1 MGTAV
6 RPAKTSPAPWDAFAD
21 VEAFVDE
28 VLAELK
34 AMAKDG
40 SRPMRSGPKPP
51 LAGAALRKAVMA
63 IWCVCFCG
71 VQWRAIGLLC
81 DIPFGT
87 LYGLF
92 ARWTRLG
99 LWRRL
104 LDRLRRSWRRACGDA
119 PEPSAVV
126 IDSRSCRSAPS
137 CFDRGIDGG
146 KKIRGVKI
154 NVAVDKYGIP
164 LAIDVSPANRHDT
177 KGIVPVLRTLAE
189 GGFQGA
195 ALGDLGYRGERLAN
209 VGEALGITVEAIAR
223 GRDGRF
229 VPAGICWVVE
239 RSFAWLSR
247 YRRLNTIFERSKEHL
262 IAFVAIAFISI
273 LSRRMRRL
281 VTEELSA

>member
-1 MGTAV
+1 
-6 RPAKTSPAPWDAFAD
+6 
-21 VEAFVDE
+21 
-28 VLAELK
+28 
-34 AMAKDG
+34 MACSG
-40 SRPMRSGPKPP
+40 GRGWPRFRRRSRWNS
-51 LAGAALRKAVMA
+51 
-63 IWCVCFCG
+63 
-71 VQWRAIGLLC
+71 QTRAIGLLSY
-81 DIPFGT
+81 ISFNT

-104 LDRLRRSWRRACGDA
+104 LDRLRRNWRLACGDA
-119 PEPSAVV
+119 PEPSAAV

-154 NVAVDKYGIP
+154 NVAVDKYGVP

-177 KGIVPVLRTLAE
+177 KAIVPVLRTLAE

-195 ALGDLGYRGERLAN
+195 ALGDLGYRGERLAKA
-209 VGEALGITVEAIAR
+209 GEVLGITVEAIAR

-281 VTEELSA
+281 VTAEISA

>member
-6 RPAKTSPAPWDAFAD
+6 RPIKTSPGSWDAFAD
-21 VEAFVDE
+21 VDVFVDE
-28 VLAELK
+28 VLAELE
-34 AMAKDG
+34 AMARDG
-40 SRPMRSGPKPP
+40 ARPMRSGPKPP

-63 IWCVCFCG
+63 IWCVCFCRM
-71 VQWRAIGLLC
+71 QWRAIGQLC
-81 DIPFGT
+81 AIPFGT

-104 LDRLRRSWRRACGDA
+104 LDRLRRTWRRACGDS

-154 NVAVDKYGIP
+154 HVAVDKYGMP
-164 LAIDVSPANRHDT
+164 LAIDVAPANRHDT
-177 KGIVPVLRTLAE
+177 KGIVPVLHTLAE

-209 VGEALGITVEAIAR
+209 VGEALGITVEAIPSSGYSTGCAGGTLASLAR
-223 GRDGRF
+223 GRTVRPGR
-229 VPAGICWVVE
+229 
-239 RSFAWLSR
+239 
-247 YRRLNTIFERSKEHL
+247 HL
-262 IAFVAIAFISI
+262 
-273 LSRRMRRL
+273 LGG
-281 VTEELSA
+281 